1 MWLIN
6 STGPDSA
13 FESPAVLLELVSG
26 LAQLIMQE
34 FTQALHPGG
43 GGALVLVSVHMCFV
57 SPQPLSER

>member
-43 GGALVLVSVHMCFV
+43 GGRTGVGVCAYVLCESAASV
-57 SPQPLSER
+57 